1 MKQEALAGTLS
12 LQEIRNRNKLVSGDC
27 FGFSCEERPNESGR
41 DVCSSLFRPLNCKC
55 TKSFKWGQYYNRY
68 CHVFIYEYMPYIQMT
83 DDGYI
88 TETAISL
95 SCIDLEEFAKIHKDE
110 KFAIFANHDFFDK
123 TSCNIN
129 RNVYSFIAVCVLD
142 KEKTVRNKKVT
153 WKIVSKELKIDD
165 TRWLSESYDW
175 LSEEDFFKSE
185 VYKKAED
192 GDAECMYK
200 VAECYLYGLDIVQN
214 ITKANTWLEEAA
226 KKNYVP
232 ALHHLGERTCWYEHY
247 NDAVRYFERAVGH
260 NSAESAYELGQIFTN
275 CNYGLVDYDKAL
287 AFYEKSLALGF
298 DEAKKQVDRY
308 KPLIEEKNSLISKAE
323 NGDAKAQY
331 ELALKYFDEH
341 ECYGKNEGIVLD
353 LMEKSARNNYAE
365 AQFFL
370 AFCYNYGYGV
380 KKDKSMDKYWV
391 GKAAENGHVMAMTDY
406 AQILINEGN
415 PTEGL
420 RYLKAAV
427 EAKHPDAIFYMAA
440 YYYKGIYV
448 EQDINKAIAMFEES
462 YKLGEPSGASYL
474 GEIYET
480 VTKDFNKAIEWYQK
494 AADADI
500 KDAKAKVIEL
510 KTKQNSN

>member
-1 MKQEALAGTLS
+1 M
-12 LQEIRNRNKLVSGDC
+12 
-27 FGFSCEERPNESGR
+27 F
-41 DVCSSLFRPLNCKC
+41 
-55 TKSFKWGQYYNRY
+55 
-68 CHVFIYEYMPYIQMT
+68 
-83 DDGYI
+83 
-88 TETAISL
+88 
-95 SCIDLEEFAKIHKDE
+95 
-110 KFAIFANHDFFDK
+110 
-123 TSCNIN
+123 
-129 RNVYSFIAVCVLD
+129 SFIAVCVLD
-142 KEKTVRNKKVT
+142 KEKTVQNKKVT

-200 VAECYLYGLDIVQN
+200 VAECYLYGLNIVQDIKKGN
-214 ITKANTWLEEAA
+214 IWLEEAA
-226 KKNYVP
+226 KQNYVP
-232 ALHHLGERTCWYEHY
+232 ALHHLGKSACWDGHY
-247 NDAVRYFERAVGH
+247 NDAVKYFERAVGH

-323 NGDAKAQY
+323 NSDAVAQY
-331 ELALKYFDEH
+331 ELAFKYLQGQDGFEQSV
-341 ECYGKNEGIVLD
+341 EIGLGWLE
-353 LMEKSARNNYAE
+353 R
-365 AQFFL
+365 
-370 AFCYNYGYGV
+370 
-380 KKDKSMDKYWV
+380 
-391 GKAAENGHVMAMTDY
+391 AAENNHSDAQYFLSYCYNSGKGVEQDSSKDRFWLSKAANNGHVKAMTAY
-406 AQILINEGN
+406 ADILIYEGN

-420 RYLKAAV
+420 KYLKAAV
-427 EAKHPDAIFYMAA
+427 NAKHPDAIFYMAG
-440 YYYKGIYV
+440 YYYKGIAV
-448 EQDINKAIAMFEES
+448 EQDINKAISMFEES
-462 YKLGEPSGASYL
+462 YKLGEPSGAFYL

-480 VTKDFNKAIEWYQK
+480 VTKDLNKAIEWYQK